1 MALTVSRLFWHL
13 LGKLHFQP
21 LTVSQTV
28 KAICNALPSSIPK
41 LNHWYKG
48 HSRFTI
54 LSSDLLQELRQQ
66 FLISLSSKRCHW
78 QFWHHVGIGKVNL
91 RFEKSG
97 LGAAIAVWLRLSLTP
112 KRNHHRFSFFWF
124 TASTHFLYIRI
135 ACGSLRHSSA
145 GQPCHCDRCVS
156 KAFSQK
162 QIADIL
168 CYLY

>member
-1 MALTVSRLFWHL
+1 MRLDDLSRKQSFLAFSIPSLKQATKLFWYWL
-13 LGKLHFQP
+13 RKLHFQP

-78 QFWHHVGIGKVNL
+78 QFWYHVGIGKANL

-97 LGAAIAVWLRLSLTP
+97 LAAAIAVCLRLSLAP
-112 KRNHHRFSFFWF
+112 KRNHHRFSFFF
-124 TASTHFLYIRI
+124 FDSQPQLTFST
-135 ACGSLRHSSA
+135 
-145 GQPCHCDRCVS
+145 
-156 KAFSQK
+156 
-162 QIADIL
+162 
-168 CYLY
+168 